1 MAATAQKKP
10 KSGFY
15 NDLFDTIIDLPD
27 SRQMIDD
34 TPATINFI
42 DYDLFSENAIEDH
55 IKQIIDDILK
65 DINYSDILMQYTPS
79 EKDIKIEHRTPET
92 LDFIDILM
100 IKRKKKNHHN
110 FLQVKQS
117 VKNVKKLDKRKMT
130 N

>member
-1 MAATAQKKP
+1 
-10 KSGFY
+10 
-15 NDLFDTIIDLPD
+15 
-27 SRQMIDD
+27 
-34 TPATINFI
+34 
-42 DYDLFSENAIEDH
+42 
-55 IKQIIDDILK
+55 
-65 DINYSDILMQYTPS
+65 MQYTPS

-117 VKNVKKLDKRKMT
+117 VKNIKKLDKRKMT